1 MSGHSKW
8 ANIRVRKGAQDAK
21 RGKIY
26 TKHAKLVEIAA
37 REGGNGDPEANPR
50 LKTAVENARADN
62 VPNANIER
70 AIKKGTGELKGAQTE
85 AVTYEAYGPGGVAC
99 IIECFTDN
107 KNRTLSSVRA
117 KIEKNGGKFAV
128 SGSVMFLF
136 NRKGVITGKME
147 DGRWKMEET
156 ELAIID
162 AGAEDIERSDDI
174 ISVTTDAKQWPYVRD
189 VMKENGMT
197 IEDAGLK
204 YIAKQE
210 LHITD
215 LETAKKIIAF
225 IETIEADDDV
235 ADIHTN
241 ANFDESIAMQL

>member
-37 REGGNGDPEANPR
+37 REGGNGDPEENPR

-85 AVTYEAYGPGGVAC
+85 AVTYEAYGPAGVAC

-117 KIEKNGGKFAV
+117 KIEKSGGKFAV
-128 SGSVMFLF
+128 SGAVMFLF
-136 NRKGVITGKME
+136 DHKGIVIGKKESGMS
-147 DGRWKMEET
+147 DDT
-156 ELAIID
+156 ELALID
-162 AGAEDIERSDDI
+162 AGAEDIERSDDL
-174 ISVTTDAKQWPYVRD
+174 ISVITDAKRWPHVRD
-189 VMKENGMT
+189 VMKENGLT
-197 IEDAGLK
+197 IEEAGLK
-204 YIAKQE
+204 YIAKQD
-210 LHITD
+210 LPVRD

-225 IETIEADDDV
+225 IEGIEADDDV
-235 ADIHTN
+235 TEVHTN
-241 ANFDESIAMQL
+241 ANFEESIAAKL